1 MPSAARERLFLLDS
15 MNFVFRAFHQPQT
28 QGFQTHDGLPTGCVL
43 VFHNMLRKLI
53 EEQQPD
59 YFAAVFDHA
68 APTFRDDLFAAY
80 KANRAAMPDE
90 LARQLPYIRKLLEA
104 MRVTILELPGF
115 EADDIIGT
123 LAVEAAQRGTEVYIV
138 SGDKDMRQLVRPGI
152 FIFDPMKN
160 VLYDEAK
167 VLEVSG
173 VRPDQ
178 IVDMMALQG
187 DAVDNIP
194 GAPGI
199 GAKGA
204 KALITEF
211 GTLDA
216 LLESAASVERKAQRE
231 SLQNHREQILQSR
244 VLVTVRTD
252 APVPLDLDALKLQ
265 EPNRAA
271 MREFYREMEFHSLL
285 KDCLPELEA
294 QQHDYSE
301 LPAGDVVAPQDGPVA
316 VAVSTYEAEAFLA
329 ISARPSHANTLSVA
343 RLPEIRAWLEDA
355 NAPKSVHDAKT
366 TLLALRRQGI
376 ELRGVVHDTML
387 YSFLLDPT
395 ETGYELEKL
404 AERHFEARLT
414 GSMAERAD
422 VLGQMAGKLAAK
434 AEAAGLTALYRD
446 VELPLAE
453 VLADME
459 SHGVLLDSDLLHKL
473 SEETG
478 AQADDLA
485 KEIHRLAGVAFNIN
499 SPQQLAHVLFEKLNL
514 PSPRRPGKGKVQ
526 STAADVLEELAQTF
540 DLPRKVLEYRQLT
553 KLRGTYMDA
562 LPALADAQGR
572 LHTSFE
578 QTGAATGRLSSRD
591 PNLQNV
597 PVRTELGLRIRS
609 AFIAPPGWKILSA
622 DYSQIELRLLA
633 HFSED
638 PTLVEAFRRG
648 EDIHARTAA
657 AIFGVG
663 PLLQT
668 GEHRRAAKAINFGI
682 VYGLSAF
689 GLSQQ
694 LGISKNEAQK
704 FINEYFA
711 RYAGVRGY
719 LDSVLETARRDSFVT
734 TILGRRRP
742 IPNLNT
748 KNVTNRGFAE
758 RTATNTPLQGSAADL
773 IKVAM
778 INIHRQLRA
787 QNLEARLLLQ
797 VHDELVLE
805 APDSEVE
812 QVKRMTQENMEGAMQ
827 LKVPLVA
834 SVGVGLNW
842 RDAK

>member
-1 MPSAARERLFLLDS
+1 MPPVARERLFLLDS

-43 VFHNMLRKLI
+43 VFHNMLRKLMD
-53 EEQQPD
+53 EQQPD

-68 APTFRDDLFAAY
+68 APTFRDDLFADY

-104 MRVTILELPGF
+104 MRVPILEQPGF
-115 EADDIIGT
+115 EADDIIAT
-123 LAVEAAQRGTEVYIV
+123 LAVDAARRGTEVHIV

-152 FIFDPMKN
+152 LIFDPMKN
-160 VLYDEAK
+160 LLYDEAK
-167 VLEVSG
+167 VLEVTG
-173 VRPDQ
+173 VRPGQ

-204 KALITEF
+204 KDLIARF
-211 GTLDA
+211 GSLDA
-216 LLESAASVERKAQRE
+216 LLASPGQVERKTYRE
-231 SLQNHREQILQSR
+231 SLQNNREQILQSR

-252 APVPLDLDALKLQ
+252 APVPLDLDTLRRQ
-265 EPNRAA
+265 DPNRAA

-285 KDCLPELEA
+285 KDCLPELESR
-294 QQHDYSE
+294 QHDYSE
-301 LPAGDVVAPQDGPVA
+301 LPAGAEFPPAAAVA
-316 VAVSTYEAEAFLA
+316 VATYEAEAFLA
-329 ISARPSHANTLSVA
+329 ISARPGQARTLPAA

-355 NAPKSVHDAKT
+355 GRPKSVHDAKA
-366 TLLALRRQGI
+366 TLVALRRHGI
-376 ELRGVVHDTML
+376 ELRGVAHDTML

-404 AERHFEARLT
+404 AERHFEARLS
-414 GSMAERAD
+414 GSLAERAD
-422 VLGQMAGKLAAK
+422 VLGQMAGKLAEK
-434 AEAAGLTALYRD
+434 AGEAGLTPLYRD

-459 SHGVLLDSDLLHKL
+459 SRGVLLDSDLLRRL

-485 KEIHRLAGVAFNIN
+485 KEIHRLAGTEFNIN
-499 SPQQLAHVLFEKLNL
+499 SPQQLAHVLFDKLNL

-622 DYSQIELRLLA
+622 DYSQVELRLLA
-633 HFSED
+633 HFSQD
-638 PTLVEAFRRG
+638 PALVEAFRRG
-648 EDIHARTAA
+648 EDIHARTAE

-689 GLSQQ
+689 GLAQQ
-694 LGISKNEAQK
+694 LGIPKNEAQR

-711 RYAGVRGY
+711 RYAGVRTY
-719 LDSVLETARRDSFVT
+719 LDQVLEAARRDNFVT

-742 IPNLNT
+742 IPGLNS
-748 KNVTNRGFAE
+748 KNATNRGFAE

-778 INIHRQLRA
+778 INLHRQLRE
-787 QNLEARLLLQ
+787 QKLEARLLLQ

-812 QVKRMTQENMEGAMQ
+812 QVKRLTRENMEGAMQ
-827 LKVPLVA
+827 LNVPLVA

>member
-1 MPSAARERLFLLDS
+1 MPSVARKRLFLLDS

-28 QGFQTHDGLPTGCVL
+28 QALHRNDGVPTGCVL

-53 EEQQPD
+53 DEQKPD
-59 YFAAVFDHA
+59 YFAAVYDHA
-68 APTFRDDLFAAY
+68 APTFRDNLFAEY

-90 LARQLPYIRKLLEA
+90 LALQLPYVRKLLEA
-104 MRVTILELPGF
+104 MRVPILIEPGF

-123 LAVEAAQRGTEVYIV
+123 LAIEAARGGTEVYVV

-160 VLYDEAK
+160 ILYDEAK

-204 KALITEF
+204 KDLITRF

-216 LLESAASVERKAQRE
+216 LLQSADQVERKTYRE
-231 SLQNHREQILQSR
+231 SLKGNREQILQSR

-252 APVPLDLDALKLQ
+252 APVTLDLDAL
-265 EPNRAA
+265 EVRGPDRALL
-271 MREFYREMEFHSLL
+271 REIYREMEFHSLL
-285 KDCLPELEA
+285 KDCLPEL
-294 QQHDYSE
+294 QSSGHDYAELAAGDAPARPE
-301 LPAGDVVAPQDGPVA
+301 LPVAL
-316 VAVSTYEAEAFLA
+316 AVSSYDAEAFVA
-329 ISARPSHANTLSVA
+329 FSASPGVARTLGSA
-343 RLPEIRAWLEDA
+343 RLPEVRAWLEDA
-355 NAPKSVHDAKT
+355 SVPKSVHDAKT
-366 TLLALRRQGI
+366 TLLALRRHGV

-395 ETGYELEKL
+395 ESGYELEKL

-414 GSMAERAD
+414 GSLAERAD
-422 VLGQMAGKLAAK
+422 VLGQMAGKLAARS
-434 AEAAGLTALYRD
+434 EEAGLTPLYRD
-446 VELPLAE
+446 VELPLAS

-459 SHGVLLDSDLLHKL
+459 SRGVLIDSEALRAL
-473 SEETG
+473 SNETG
-478 AQADDLA
+478 EQADRRA
-485 KEIHRLAGVAFNIN
+485 KEIYRLAGVEFNIN

-514 PSPRRPGKGKVQ
+514 PAPKRPGKGKVQ
-526 STAADVLEELAQTF
+526 STAADVLEELARTF
-540 DLPRKVLEYRQLT
+540 DLPREVLEYRQLT

-562 LPALADAQGR
+562 LPAMADSAGR
-572 LHTSFE
+572 IHTSFE
-578 QTGAATGRLSSRD
+578 QTGAATGRLSSRE

-597 PVRTELGLRIRS
+597 PVRTELGLRIRA

-622 DYSQIELRLLA
+622 DYSQVELRFLA
-633 HFSED
+633 HFSGD
-638 PTLVEAFRRG
+638 PTLVDAFQRG
-648 EDIHARTAA
+648 EDIHARTAEA
-657 AIFGVG
+657 VFGVA

-668 GEHRRAAKAINFGI
+668 HEHRRAAKAINFGI

-694 LGISKNEAQK
+694 LNISKSEAQD
-704 FINEYFA
+704 FINGYFA
-711 RYAGVRGY
+711 RYLGVRAY
-719 LDSVLETARRDSFVT
+719 LDSVLEAARRDNFVT

-742 IPNLNT
+742 IPGLT
-748 KNVTNRGFAE
+748 SKNATNRGFAE

-778 INIHRQLRA
+778 IRIHHALRE
-787 QNLEARLLLQ
+787 QKLEARLLLQ

-812 QVKRMTQENMEGAMQ
+812 TVSRLTREHMEGAMK
-827 LKVPLVA
+827 LKVPLA
-834 SVGVGLNW
+834 TSVGVGPNW

>member
-1 MPSAARERLFLLDS
+1 MPSVARKRLFLLDS

-28 QGFQTHDGLPTGCVL
+28 QALHRNDGVPTGCVL

-53 EEQQPD
+53 DEQKPD
-59 YFAAVFDHA
+59 YFAAVYDHA
-68 APTFRDDLFAAY
+68 APTFRDNLFAEY

-90 LARQLPYIRKLLEA
+90 LALQLPYVRKLLEA
-104 MRVTILELPGF
+104 MRVPILIEPGF

-123 LAVEAAQRGTEVYIV
+123 LAIEAARGGTEVYVV

-160 VLYDEAK
+160 ILYDEAK

-204 KALITEF
+204 KDLITRF

-216 LLESAASVERKAQRE
+216 LLQSADQVERKTYRE
-231 SLQNHREQILQSR
+231 SLKGNREQILQSR

-252 APVPLDLDALKLQ
+252 APVTLDLDAL
-265 EPNRAA
+265 EVRGPDRALL
-271 MREFYREMEFHSLL
+271 REIYREMEFHSLL
-285 KDCLPELEA
+285 KDCLPEL
-294 QQHDYSE
+294 QSSGHDYAELAAGDAPARPE
-301 LPAGDVVAPQDGPVA
+301 LPVAL
-316 VAVSTYEAEAFLA
+316 AVSSYDAEAFVA
-329 ISARPSHANTLSVA
+329 FSASPGVARTLGSA
-343 RLPEIRAWLEDA
+343 RLPEVRAWLEDA
-355 NAPKSVHDAKT
+355 SVPKSVHDAKT
-366 TLLALRRQGI
+366 TLLALRRHGV

-395 ETGYELEKL
+395 ESGYELEKL

-414 GSMAERAD
+414 GSLAERAD
-422 VLGQMAGKLAAK
+422 VLGQMAGKLAARS
-434 AEAAGLTALYRD
+434 EEAGLTPLYRD
-446 VELPLAE
+446 VELPLAS

-459 SHGVLLDSDLLHKL
+459 SRGVLIDSEALRAL
-473 SEETG
+473 SNETG
-478 AQADDLA
+478 EQADRRA
-485 KEIHRLAGVAFNIN
+485 KEIYRLAGVEFNIN

-514 PSPRRPGKGKVQ
+514 PAPKRPGKGKVQ
-526 STAADVLEELAQTF
+526 STAADVLEELARTF
-540 DLPRKVLEYRQLT
+540 DLPREVLEYRQLT

-562 LPALADAQGR
+562 LPALADSAGR
-572 LHTSFE
+572 IHTSFE
-578 QTGAATGRLSSRD
+578 QTGAATGRLSSRE

-597 PVRTELGLRIRS
+597 PVRTELGLRIRA

-622 DYSQIELRLLA
+622 DYSQVELRFLA
-633 HFSED
+633 HFSGD
-638 PTLVEAFRRG
+638 PTLVDAFQRG
-648 EDIHARTAA
+648 EDIHARTAEA
-657 AIFGVG
+657 VFGVA

-668 GEHRRAAKAINFGI
+668 HEHRRAAKAINFGI

-694 LGISKNEAQK
+694 LNISKSEAQD
-704 FINEYFA
+704 FINGYFA
-711 RYAGVRGY
+711 RYLGVRAY
-719 LDSVLETARRDSFVT
+719 LDSVLEAARRDNFVT

-742 IPNLNT
+742 IPGLT
-748 KNVTNRGFAE
+748 SKNATNRGFAE

-778 INIHRQLRA
+778 IRIHHALRE
-787 QNLEARLLLQ
+787 QKLEARLLLQ

-812 QVKRMTQENMEGAMQ
+812 TVSRLTREHMEGAMK
-827 LKVPLVA
+827 LKVPLA
-834 SVGVGLNW
+834 TSVGVGPNW